1 MRKVENYFFA
11 FASLNFSYEVFCST
25 FSKSGK
31 SRLHSKRAKVIN
43 YWLR

>member
-11 FASLNFSYEVFCST
+11 FAWLNFSYEVFCST
-25 FSKSGK
+25 FSKSG
-31 SRLHSKRAKVIN
+31 LHSKRAKVIN